1 MGRRCVRVQKQP
13 RPPPGE
19 LTEAAFD
26 IAPRL
31 EIAMR
36 CGSSC
41 PASQERG
48 GRWRSEQATAFS
60 ARGLIPSLTLPFS
73 RGGEIFRT
81 SYLSILF
88 LVNGCR
94 LALTRSFGFENL

>member
-1 MGRRCVRVQKQP
+1 MMLPPMKSRFFLPPVQNEP

-19 LTEAAFD
+19 LTEAAFY
-26 IAPRL
+26 IASRL

-36 CGSSC
+36 CGSSFH
-41 PASQERG
+41 ASQERE

-60 ARGLIPSLTLPFS
+60 ARGLIPSLTLPS

-81 SYLSILF
+81 SLF
-88 LVNGCR
+88 EHPLFSNR
-94 LALTRSFGFENL
+94 LPLG